1 MTRKFTFEYVYNYFK
16 EHNCKLLEKEYINN
30 KTKMNYICKCGNLS
44 SIRFDDF
51 KNSNNRCKK
60 CSGLELFTYE
70 YFFNY
75 FKENNCKLLDKKY
88 INAQTLMNYKCK
100 CENLSSIRFDDF
112 KNRKSRCIK
121 CSGKE
126 KHNYKYVYDYFK
138 SKGCIL
144 ISKVYINTSSKL
156 QYICSCGELSEI
168 TFNSFKNS
176 NSRCINCSYE
186 RVKISYLFKNYK
198 MPSGNNIRIQGY
210 EHIALDELVKK
221 YQELDI
227 ITERKKVPTIK
238 YTFKNKQL
246 RYYPDIYIVSENK
259 IIEVK
264 STWTYNI
271 NLIKN
276 IHKALAVRKLGYDF
290 EFWIYDQH
298 KFKIII

>member
-1 MTRKFTFEYVYNYFK
+1 
-16 EHNCKLLEKEYINN
+16 
-30 KTKMNYICKCGNLS
+30 
-44 SIRFDDF
+44 
-51 KNSNNRCKK
+51 
-60 CSGLELFTYE
+60 
-70 YFFNY
+70 
-75 FKENNCKLLDKKY
+75 
-88 INAQTLMNYKCK
+88 
-100 CENLSSIRFDDF
+100 
-112 KNRKSRCIK
+112 
-121 CSGKE
+121 
-126 KHNYKYVYDYFK
+126 
-138 SKGCIL
+138 
-144 ISKVYINTSSKL
+144 
-156 QYICSCGELSEI
+156 
-168 TFNSFKNS
+168 
-176 NSRCINCSYE
+176 
-186 RVKISYLFKNYK
+186 

-227 ITERKKVPTIK
+227 ITERKKVPIIK

-290 EFWIYDQH
+290 EFWIYDQR